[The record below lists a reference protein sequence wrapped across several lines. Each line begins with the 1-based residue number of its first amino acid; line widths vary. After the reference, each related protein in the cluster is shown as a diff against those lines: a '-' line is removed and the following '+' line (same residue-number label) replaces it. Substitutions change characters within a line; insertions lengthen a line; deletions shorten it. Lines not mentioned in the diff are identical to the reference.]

1 MGLVKRFIE
10 MVQSGYPE
18 FDPQNDSVEIEFE
31 GGGDSFGSFSY
42 LGVWP
47 NREGNVNME
56 DHTDL
61 LFEILDASGV
71 GYNWNNAGNTGR
83 ITYNEDVT
91 GGLSVST
98 VISEE
103 YWGEIEDEEEVDE
116 DSNFEGGYDDEKLR
130 SDYPANV
137 EGSEDFN
144 QSNLP

>member
-1 MGLVKRFIE
+1 

-71 GYNWNNAGNTGR
+71 EYNWNNAGTTGR

>member
-71 GYNWNNAGNTGR
+71 GYNWNNAGTTGR

>member
-71 GYNWNNAGNTGR
+71 EYNWNNAGTTGR

>member
-47 NREGNVNME
+47 NREGSVNME

-71 GYNWNNAGNTGR
+71 GYNWNNAGTTGR

-103 YWGEIEDEEEVDE
+103 YWGEIEDEEEVEIVYDE
-116 DSNFEGGYDDEKLR
+116 QETKRKDD
-130 SDYPANV
+130 
-137 EGSEDFN
+137 
-144 QSNLP
+144 

>member
-47 NREGNVNME
+47 NREGSVNME

-61 LFEILDASGV
+61 LFEILDESGV
-71 GYNWNNAGNTGR
+71 GYNWNNAGTTGR

-103 YWGEIEDEEEVDE
+103 YWGEIEDEEEVEIVYDE
-116 DSNFEGGYDDEKLR
+116 QETKRKDD
-130 SDYPANV
+130 
-137 EGSEDFN
+137 
-144 QSNLP
+144 

>member
-1 MGLVKRFIE
+1 MGLVKRFVE

-18 FDPQNDSVEIEFE
+18 FDPKNDTVEIEFE

-71 GYNWNNAGNTGR
+71 GYNWNNAGTTGR